1 MTDRPPARPPRR
13 HGPLLAI
20 GGGLLA
26 LVVLALALVGIAT
39 SPPAPDDA
47 GRYVVPTT
55 PAAAPVIVPS
65 PLPVGVRIP
74 RLDVASDLIETGIAP
89 DGTAEVPPVDQPL
102 VASWMTVSPRPGD
115 AGPAVLLGHVDGGGQ
130 AGVFHRLGELRPGD
144 EILVDRDQAPAAR
157 FEVYRVQAMPKD
169 AFDAELVYGDTP
181 GAELRAITCSGA
193 FDRSSGHYLDNTIVF
208 ARLATE
214 ASA

>member
-1 MTDRPPARPPRR
+1 VTGPHSRTTRW
-13 HGPLLAI
+13 PLLAI
-20 GGGLLA
+20 GGALLA
-26 LVVLALALVGIAT
+26 LVVLGLVLAGIAA
-39 SPPAPDDA
+39 SPPPP
-47 GRYVVPTT
+47 GGSGGYVVPTT
-55 PAAAPVIVPS
+55 PATASAPAIVPT
-65 PLPVGVRIP
+65 PLPVAVRIP
-74 RLDVASDLIETGIAP
+74 RLGVASDLIETGIAP
-89 DGTAEVPPVDQPL
+89 DGTAEVPPVDRPL

-115 AGPAVLLGHVDGGGQ
+115 TGPAVLLGHVDGGGQ
-130 AGVFHRLGELRPGD
+130 AGVFQRLGELRPGD